1 MPKKSTRRT
10 PAENAKSKRKK
21 VLGRGIDALIPDL
34 DVFANPTVEYLQCDI
49 RQIRANRYQ
58 PRRQFDAD
66 ELQALCQ
73 SVQEQGVIQPLLVR
87 KDDAGYELIAGE
99 RRLRAAKMA
108 GLRRV
113 PVIIKTIT
121 DRELLELSIIENI
134 QRADLNAMEE
144 ADAYQRLIHDF
155 ELTQE
160 QVAARIGKSRPA
172 VANILRLRQLPQA
185 VQSDIRK
192 GGLSMGHARALL
204 ALKTAGQQISV
215 WQRIKA
221 NRLSV
226 RQTEALVKKLGA
238 VPSGPSDPAVDS
250 VHVYLQDVAQRLSRG
265 LGTRVQIKRRGR
277 RGRLEIEFY
286 GDEDLDRLLA
296 LFTKIGL

>member
-1 MPKKSTRRT
+1 MPKKTTRRT
-10 PAENAKSKRKK
+10 PAEKVRSRPKK
-21 VLGRGIDALIPDL
+21 ALGRGIDALIPDL
-34 DVFANPTVEYLQCDI
+34 DVFANPSAEYLQCDI

-66 ELQALCQ
+66 ELQALCR
-73 SVQEQGVIQPLLVR
+73 SIREQGVISPLLVR

-108 GLRRV
+108 GMRRV
-113 PVIIKTIT
+113 PVIIKAISE
-121 DRELLELSIIENI
+121 RELLELSIIENV

-155 ELTQE
+155 KLTQE
-160 QVAARIGKSRPA
+160 QVAARVGKSRPA
-172 VANILRLRQLPQA
+172 IANMLRLRQLPQP

-192 GGLSMGHARALL
+192 GALSMGHARALL
-204 ALKTAGQQISV
+204 ALKTAGQQISA

-221 NRLSV
+221 KGLSV
-226 RQTEALVKKLGA
+226 RQTEALVKKLNAG
-238 VPSGPSDPAVDS
+238 PSGPSQPATDS
-250 VHVYLQDVAQRLSRG
+250 MQVYLQDVALRLSRG

-277 RGRLEIEFY
+277 RGHLEIEFY

-296 LFTKIGL
+296 LFEKIGF